1 MKQFFKFMFASML
14 GFLLMSIVIFFL
26 FLGMVSSL
34 AKFMEKE
41 TAKVAENTVLHVK
54 FDAEIRDRT
63 SKDPFS
69 DFDYNTM
76 QPKSSL
82 GLNDILKSLEKA
94 SNDPKIKGIYLD
106 LSTVKSGGEFLE
118 EIRTA
123 LLKFKES
130 EKFIIA
136 YGESYSQNAY
146 YLGSVADKVYLNPEG
161 SIDFK
166 GISAEVTF
174 FKEMI
179 DKIDAEMQI
188 IRHGKYKS
196 AVEPFMLDKMSSEN
210 REQMMALVTGIWNT
224 YLNSISESRNI
235 TTSELNRI
243 ADNLLIRTAKDA
255 VQFNFVDDLK
265 YYDEIIAELKSLC
278 GTKEGDELNSIKLSK
293 YFTAPSDSKE
303 KKDFQ
308 NRIAI
313 VYAVGEIITG
323 QGNDDVIGSDRI
335 AKAIRDARKDE
346 KVKAIVMRV
355 NSPGGSALASDII
368 LREVKLAA
376 AEKPFVVS
384 MGGVAASGG
393 YYISAGA
400 TKIFAESSTITGS
413 IGVLGVLPNLEKT
426 MKNKLG
432 ITFDYAMKNENSNHM
447 SVFRPMT
454 QTQRDNI
461 QSAIE
466 DIYST
471 FVNHVATGRNMTYEQ
486 VDEIGQG
493 RVWIG
498 TDALKIGLVDEIGGL
513 NDAVEAAVKLANLD
527 TYSIKELP
535 KQKDFFKE
543 LFDEMFGNASL
554 EAKLQRE
561 LGNDYKLYQQLRY
574 WRNAKGIQARM
585 PFDIHL
591 N

>member
-243 ADNLLIRTAKDA
+243 ADNLLIRTSKDA

-432 ITFDYAMKNENSNHM
+432 ITFDYAMTNENSNHM

>member
-376 AEKPFVVS
+376 AEKPS
-384 MGGVAASGG
+384 
-393 YYISAGA
+393 
-400 TKIFAESSTITGS
+400 
-413 IGVLGVLPNLEKT
+413 
-426 MKNKLG
+426 
-432 ITFDYAMKNENSNHM
+432 
-447 SVFRPMT
+447 
-454 QTQRDNI
+454 
-461 QSAIE
+461 
-466 DIYST
+466 
-471 FVNHVATGRNMTYEQ
+471 
-486 VDEIGQG
+486 
-493 RVWIG
+493 
-498 TDALKIGLVDEIGGL
+498 
-513 NDAVEAAVKLANLD
+513 
-527 TYSIKELP
+527 
-535 KQKDFFKE
+535 
-543 LFDEMFGNASL
+543 
-554 EAKLQRE
+554 
-561 LGNDYKLYQQLRY
+561 
-574 WRNAKGIQARM
+574 
-585 PFDIHL
+585 
-591 N
+591 

>member
-313 VYAVGEIITG
+313 V
-323 QGNDDVIGSDRI
+323 
-335 AKAIRDARKDE
+335 
-346 KVKAIVMRV
+346 
-355 NSPGGSALASDII
+355 
-368 LREVKLAA
+368 
-376 AEKPFVVS
+376 
-384 MGGVAASGG
+384 
-393 YYISAGA
+393 
-400 TKIFAESSTITGS
+400 
-413 IGVLGVLPNLEKT
+413 
-426 MKNKLG
+426 
-432 ITFDYAMKNENSNHM
+432 
-447 SVFRPMT
+447 
-454 QTQRDNI
+454 
-461 QSAIE
+461 
-466 DIYST
+466 
-471 FVNHVATGRNMTYEQ
+471 
-486 VDEIGQG
+486 
-493 RVWIG
+493 
-498 TDALKIGLVDEIGGL
+498 
-513 NDAVEAAVKLANLD
+513 
-527 TYSIKELP
+527 
-535 KQKDFFKE
+535 
-543 LFDEMFGNASL
+543 
-554 EAKLQRE
+554 
-561 LGNDYKLYQQLRY
+561 
-574 WRNAKGIQARM
+574 
-585 PFDIHL
+585 
-591 N
+591 